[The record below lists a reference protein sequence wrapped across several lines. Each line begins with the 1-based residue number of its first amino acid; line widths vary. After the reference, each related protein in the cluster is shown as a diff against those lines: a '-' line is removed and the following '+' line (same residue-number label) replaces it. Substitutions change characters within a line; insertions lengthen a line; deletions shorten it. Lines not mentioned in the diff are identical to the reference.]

1 MTMTIEKMEKV
12 GEWLKNATPEQLDKM
27 AHDMAEKAPHL
38 LPLAMTEKEKVEGFI
53 QMNINSIDP
62 TQVKH
67 LVDFESGYVQ
77 GLIDSAMLSGLL
89 SNEESEHYH
98 RLAVEKRNS

>member
-12 GEWLKNATPEQLDKM
+12 GDWLKNATPEQIDKM

-38 LPLAMTEKEKVEGFI
+38 LPLAMTEKEKVEAFI
-53 QMNINSIDP
+53 QMNISSIDT

-67 LVDFESGYVQ
+67 IVDFDSGYVQ
-77 GLIDSAMLSGLL
+77 GLIDSAKLAGLL
-89 SNEESEHYH
+89 NDEESEHYH
-98 RLAVEKRNS
+98 RLAVEKRNG